1 MTNHAAGEPAEREA
15 FEAGIRFALE
25 AVTGH
30 AIALRSS
37 SADHVWNEAL
47 VRLTNQIASLNPMMM
62 SAAWQARAA
71 LNAPAAVEL
80 TSEAGVCAEI
90 LSIMEEYDR
99 QEKEHGCVD
108 TPGGLEHMGDVWRL
122 FESWRDRLTTKEPK

>member
-1 MTNHAAGEPAEREA
+1 MTNHAAGEPAERDM
-15 FEAGIRFALE
+15 FEAWARANIRF
-25 AVTGH
+25 TGQSDPCE
-30 AIALRSS
+30 RWTPDPSS
-37 SADHVWNEAL
+37 KYVAHD
-47 VRLTNQIASLNPMMM
+47 TNMTW
-62 SAAWQARAA
+62 AAWQARAA